1 MKMKHLRARDDSLQ
15 DLKTIAVYSALGLG
29 TATGVFLLIRHFYK
43 KAKKTVV
50 EKRSLTE
57 GDPSTYARQLKM
69 AFDNDNWMGWGT
81 NTEMVKQVFQS
92 MPSKSTYQKVQ
103 NAYATLYNRSLT
115 ADLEDEL
122 TSEEYNQIISLLSTK
137 R

>member
-1 MKMKHLRARDDSLQ
+1 MKHLNARDDRLREI
-15 DLKTIAVYSALGLG
+15 KTIAVYSALGLG

-81 NTEMVKQVFQS
+81 NTEMVTQVFQS
-92 MPSKSTYQKVQ
+92 MPSKATYQKVQ

-122 TSEEYNQIISLLSTK
+122 TSEEYNQVISIISTK

>member
-1 MKMKHLRARDDSLQ
+1 MKMKHLKARDDRLRNV
-15 DLKTIAVYSALGLG
+15 KVVAVYSALGLG
-29 TATGVFLLIRHFYK
+29 TATGIFLLVRHFYK
-43 KAKKTVV
+43 KARRNVV
-50 EKRSLTE
+50 EKRSLTD
-57 GDPSTYARQLKM
+57 GDPATYARQLKM

-81 NTEMVKQVFQS
+81 NTDMVMQVFQS
-92 MPSKSTYQKVQ
+92 MPNKATYQKVQ

-122 TSEEYNQIISLLSTK
+122 SSEEYNQVVSILSTK

>member
-1 MKMKHLRARDDSLQ
+1 MKALKARDDR
-15 DLKTIAVYSALGLG
+15 LKNLKVVAVYSALGLG
-29 TATGVFLLIRHFYK
+29 TATGVFLLLRHFYK
-43 KAKKTVV
+43 KARKSQV
-50 EKRSLTE
+50 ERRSLTE

-81 NTEMVKQVFQS
+81 NTDMVMQVFQN
-92 MPSKSTYQKVQ
+92 MPNKATYQKVQ
-103 NAYATLYNRSLT
+103 GAYATLYNRSLA

-122 TSEEYNQIISLLSTK
+122 SSEEYNQVVSILSTK